1 MSGFILFV
9 FFFTFLTFF
18 TLDLVIFIF
27 PDNVSVRPFSYTQNR
42 LEQNHRGCY
51 AAIVFKCR
59 TLFILAF
66 SPPNKQLNNSLHIT
80 GLSILSHLS
89 CLNWERGS
97 WGIVTHHISAL
108 MWPVSPC
115 LNPCALALSC
125 TSRPSLL
132 YVCVCV
138 CVCQVTWFC
147 RMTCCNC
154 ADADTF
160 NCEGRGRRGA
170 WGGFSQHVHAET
182 LHSFCGWPVY

>member
-1 MSGFILFV
+1 MSIHLHTKQVVTEWLGV
-9 FFFTFLTFF
+9 FCWRCFQMSNIIYFGITYNNT
-18 TLDLVIFIF
+18 
-27 PDNVSVRPFSYTQNR
+27 Y
-42 LEQNHRGCY
+42 
-51 AAIVFKCR
+51 
-59 TLFILAF
+59 
-66 SPPNKQLNNSLHIT
+66 NKQLNNSWHIT
-80 GLSILSHLS
+80 GFSILSHLS

-97 WGIVTHHISAL
+97 WGIVTHLISAL

-125 TSRPSLL
+125 TSRPSLQ
-132 YVCVCV
+132 YVCV